1 MSCGLWFLRFESR
14 LQRYGFYFIK
24 TLFKMTKL
32 EAVEKKTI
40 FVNLYFHQIINQRN
54 VRIPSFIKQYY

>member
-1 MSCGLWFLRFESR
+1 
-14 LQRYGFYFIK
+14 
-24 TLFKMTKL
+24 MTKL

-54 VRIPSFIKQYY
+54 VRIPSFIKQSY